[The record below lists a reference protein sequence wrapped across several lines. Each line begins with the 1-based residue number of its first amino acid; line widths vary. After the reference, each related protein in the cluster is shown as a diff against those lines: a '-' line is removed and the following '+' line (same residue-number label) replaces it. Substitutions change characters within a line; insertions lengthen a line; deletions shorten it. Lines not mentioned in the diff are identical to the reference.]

1 MPFINSHYFL
11 FRKSFKYSGP
21 KFLVSTRVII
31 ITPVIS
37 RTMEWI
43 NKIFFKNFESLY
55 KSLTLEF
62 GFYTAK
68 LSKSG
73 TQTKICFSHIIEKRN
88 SVFLQ
93 CYCSKFLTVRHILYI
108 LKGVFTNHLAYICLL
123 FYIKSTFRKNIT
135 YRARIL
141 PDYICRKVIFETC

>member
-1 MPFINSHYFL
+1 
-11 FRKSFKYSGP
+11 
-21 KFLVSTRVII
+21 
-31 ITPVIS
+31 
-37 RTMEWI
+37 MEWI

-141 PDYICRKVIFETC
+141 PDYICRKVIFETCQVVFRDVPNLTSLLLNIVEKTEIKRDYMRCSRLYYYQ